1 MKNKSDTNLVRHYC
15 SKNENEIFD
24 VPFMQNHF
32 RDITN
37 SNLRK
42 YVSRLVEERILTPI
56 SKGVYYIG
64 ANPTDEEVDRAI
76 RRCYL
81 RIDCRPIKETLLYKL
96 GIIEKEPEVKTYFKY
111 WPFGNKKVFN
121 YQFIESKNTEY
132 LWGNNKLQLLDLIA
146 CEKMISDD
154 DFPKYT
160 FELMRMAEKYN
171 ASKEDCDRHIEYPRW
186 VYLRLAN
193 LLDVMHISNRVMQDY
208 DNKIEAS
215 DRS

>member
-24 VPFMQNHF
+24 VTFMQNHF
-32 RDITN
+32 RDIPN

-42 YVSRLVEERILTPI
+42 YVSRLVEEGILTPI
-56 SKGVYYIG
+56 SKGVYFIG
-64 ANPTDEEVDRAI
+64 ANPTDEEIDLAI
-76 RRCYL
+76 KRYYFRF
-81 RIDCRPIKETLLYKL
+81 DCRPIKETLLYKL
-96 GIIEKEPEVKTYFKY
+96 GIIEKEPEVKTYFIY
-111 WPFGNKKVFN
+111 WNIGNKKVLN
-121 YQFIESKNTEY
+121 YQFIESKNKEY

-146 CEKMISDD
+146 CEKIISDD
-154 DFPKYT
+154 DYPKYT

-171 ASKEDCDRHIEYPRW
+171 SSKEDCDHYIEYPRW

-208 DNKIEAS
+208 DNNIEAS
-215 DRS
+215 D